1 MAKQITERE
10 RINKLWQV
18 TDEQLLAFLDDN
30 DSLIEFLDYAESKGY
45 ATEHIG
51 FLAEAAQPYWPAE
64 ERNAARVKLR
74 TLIGDCQRG
83 LL

>member
-1 MAKQITERE
+1 MARPIIEICQLTY
-10 RINKLWQV
+10 
-18 TDEQLLAFLDDN
+18 EQLLAFLDDN
-30 DSLIEFLDYAESKGY
+30 DNLIEFLDYAESKGY
-45 ATEHIG
+45 ATEHIA